1 MVDTAFNGTGNVN
14 WTSLSNDTPLLDTWT
29 VIEIS
34 QELSDG
40 EYHLKVLVDDNLSFS
55 IVNPN
60 PQDFENVKVYASD
73 PWYTAQ
79 PGSIKDL
86 TIQIKECKTIVL
98 SEDSIVGYKAS
109 NVLTEEDEEREGAV
123 GNYWLAGG
131 GQKDFLLDLGCYQT
145 INTLKIVNTRNAHVN
160 DRATR
165 DFR

>member
-1 MVDTAFNGTGNVN
+1 MVETALNGTGNVN
-14 WTSLSNDTPLLDTWT
+14 WKSLSNDTSPLDTWIK
-29 VIEIS
+29 IEIS

-40 EYHLKVLVDDNLSFS
+40 EYHLKVLIDDDLSYS

-60 PQDFENVKVYASD
+60 PQVFDNVKVYASD

-79 PGSIKDL
+79 RGSIKEL

-109 NVLTEEDEEREGAV
+109 NVLAEEDDEREAGV

-131 GQKDFLLDLGCYQT
+131 GQKDFLLDLGCYKT
-145 INTLKIVNTRNAHVN
+145 LNSLKIVNTRNAHIN